1 MEGPDDSWEIT
12 EMTLFFSLAPFL
24 AQPPSEKAYIMA
36 QVVDTEGLVC
46 EINRGREWGVAV
58 ETKVG
63 FYRVWGRTEMI
74 AVGTVKEVGEGY
86 AKVKARGGRE
96 RPGPGDLVQ
105 IKVSLPKRGW
115 NTDPILTLGRLYI
128 WFTDDTGKTMF
139 WPDDVL
145 DASPAWRDTLINNM
159 LESAHLFAE
168 YNKDILTVK
177 GDTLSVLLAETDT
190 SDIMAYLEFVA
201 DFPTG
206 YMGVKTAF
214 PAAFATWLKQ
224 GSPPSGKRLARMLE
238 ESNPDGR
245 KVLVEQFRPELP
257 VALDWLV
264 RWGQKPLALEIA
276 RSTGDENLIK
286 LVEGAKVE

>member
-1 MEGPDDSWEIT
+1 MI
-12 EMTLFFSLAPFL
+12 LLSLIFIA

-36 QVVDTEGLVC
+36 QVVDTQGLVY
-46 EINRGREWGVAV
+46 EINRGKEWGVSA

-74 AVGTVKEVGEGY
+74 AVGTVTEVGEGW
-86 AKVKARGGRE
+86 AKVKARGGLE
-96 RPGPGDLVQ
+96 RPGLGDLVQ
-105 IKVSLPKRGW
+105 IKTDLPARAW
-115 NTDPILTLGRLYI
+115 NTDPILTIGRLYI

-145 DASPAWRDTLINNM
+145 DASPAWRDTLIKQM
-159 LESAHLFAE
+159 LESAQLFAE
-168 YNKDILTVK
+168 YNKDVLTVQ
-177 GDTLSVLLAETDT
+177 GDTLSELLAETDT
-190 SDIMAYLEFVA
+190 SDVMAYLEFVA

-214 PAAFATWLKQ
+214 PAAYATWLKQ
-224 GSPPSGKRLARMLE
+224 GSPPSGKRLARWLE
-238 ESNPDGR
+238 DAKPGDR
-245 KVLVEQFRPELP
+245 KALVEKYRAELP